1 MVPGRHP
8 IPLGFASC
16 NVVGLPM
23 SLTEVPLKREEHSMR
38 RSFVFAE
45 QQSQGL
51 NVLAEFRKTYLAPE
65 SRPEPKGNFMEPT
78 EPTIDFQGLT
88 DI

>member
-1 MVPGRHP
+1 
-8 IPLGFASC
+8 
-16 NVVGLPM
+16 M

-38 RSFVFAE
+38 RSFLFEE
-45 QQSQGL
+45 QKGQDL
-51 NVLAEFRKTYLAPE
+51 NALAEFRKTYLAPE

-78 EPTIDFQGLT
+78 IDFQGLT